1 MVLDVISISIFHPAV
16 VIFLIGASISVVM
29 SLVNKKVLSTKKA
42 KEVKKKMQEIRSA
55 MLEAQKCGNMKK
67 VNECLKDLMKMN
79 SEYLRFMFKPM
90 LLSIV
95 IFVILTPILRSNF
108 TGQSIATVPGAIPV
122 IGGLE
127 LSWFWWYAIC
137 AFAVSMIA
145 KKILGI

>member
-1 MVLDVISISIFHPAV
+1 
-16 VIFLIGASISVVM
+16 M

-55 MLEAQKCGNMKK
+55 MLDAQKCGDTKK
-67 VNECLKDLMKMN
+67 INECLKDLMKMN

-90 LLSIV
+90 LISIV
-95 IFVILTPILRSNF
+95 IFIILTPILRTNF
-108 TGQSIATVPGAIPV
+108 TNEAIAVIPGTIPV
-122 IGGLE
+122 IGGFE

-137 AFAVSMIA
+137 AFSVSMIA